1 MVNIYKI
8 KDGFVMNRIAD
19 KTVVV
24 PVNGK
29 LHDLSG
35 MIVLTES
42 GKLLWNLLVRGAD
55 EESMKQA
62 ILDEYDVD
70 ENTASNDVKEFIEKL
85 TKLDVFEK

>member
-1 MVNIYKI
+1 MS
-8 KDGFVMNRIAD
+8 RIAD
-19 KTVVV
+19 RTVVV

-55 EESMKQA
+55 EECMKRA

-70 ENTASNDVKEFIEKL
+70 EKTASDDVKEFIKKL
-85 TKLDVFEK
+85 IKLDVLEK